1 MEILDNFVVKDSKI
15 HLNQYALVIRHYT
28 ALAKET
34 YTDKIYYVDDEG
46 AHELE
51 VNVVPKHQL
60 LEIISKTELD
70 NSQYS
75 YMEGIELKTQDFNRE
90 IEEIASYGSL
100 EAYEASLPQ
109 AQDEFNLDMDYRMSK
124 MELGL

>member
-46 AHELE
+46 LF
-51 VNVVPKHQL
+51 
-60 LEIISKTELD
+60 
-70 NSQYS
+70 
-75 YMEGIELKTQDFNRE
+75 LKQNWTILSIR
-90 IEEIASYGSL
+90 IWRVLS
-100 EAYEASLPQ
+100 
-109 AQDEFNLDMDYRMSK
+109 
-124 MELGL
+124 